1 MIDGPRGS
9 RLVIET
15 SRDTPL
21 VWFRVAVRGGS
32 ASDPRSQAGFSH
44 HLFEL
49 TRRGAGERSRTAI
62 DEALDSL
69 GANIDVLTAR
79 DSITLCGTCLDRNLD
94 SVIDILAD
102 ILARPILAPAEHA
115 DLSAETLCSLDD
127 LRDDDSSVAAR
138 FFARK
143 CLPGHPYARTAL
155 GNAESLANLELTELA
170 AAHRQLITPANLV
183 IGFAGAI
190 EDKRACELAARLV
203 ADMPARHCPPAP
215 TVTGFS
221 PLPGRRLGLVDK
233 PERSQSQVLIG
244 HLGTRYGDPDTAALM
259 VGETVLGGTFS
270 SRLMQAIRVA
280 RGWSY
285 GAGCT
290 IDEARGQYWFRIYLA
305 PAAEVTAAAT
315 SLALSIFTELV
326 DSGITSDEL
335 AFATSYLT
343 GSMAF
348 RLATPERRMRLAVAH
363 EIYGLAEDFF
373 ASLPERLATLT
384 CAEVNAACRRWLQP
398 EAALTVVVA
407 TAETMAAELES
418 EDLGTL
424 EVVAYDAY

>member
-1 MIDGPRGS
+1 MIEGPRGS

-21 VWFRVAVRGGS
+21 VWFRVAIRGGS
-32 ASDPRSQAGFSH
+32 GSDPNGQAGFAH
-44 HLFEL
+44 HLFQL
-49 TRRGAGERSRTAI
+49 ARRGAGRRSRTAI

-69 GANIDVLTAR
+69 GAAIDVLTAR
-79 DSITLCGTCLDRNLD
+79 DSITLAGACLDRNLD
-94 SVIDILAD
+94 GVIDILAD
-102 ILARPILAPAEHA
+102 ILARPRFAPGEHR
-115 DLSAETLCSLDD
+115 DLIAETLCSLDD
-127 LRDDDSSVAAR
+127 LRDDDSAVAAR

-143 CLPGHPYARTAL
+143 CMPGHPYGRTAM
-155 GNAESLANLELTELA
+155 GNSESLANLELTELTTA
-170 AAHRQLITPANLV
+170 YAGLLTPANLV

-190 EDKRACELAARLV
+190 DAERGYALATRLV
-203 ADMPARHCPPAP
+203 ADLPVAALPPAP

-221 PLPGRRLGLVDK
+221 PTPGRRLCLVDK
-233 PERSQSQVLIG
+233 PERSQAQVVIG
-244 HLGTRYGDPDTAALM
+244 HIGARYGDPDTAALL
-259 VGETVLGGTFS
+259 VGETALGGTFS

-290 IDEARGQYWFRIYLA
+290 LDEARGQYWFRIYLA

-326 DSGITSDEL
+326 DSGISDDEL
-335 AFATSYLT
+335 AFARSYLT

-348 RLATPERRMRLAVAH
+348 RLATPARRMKMAVAH
-363 EIYGLAEDFF
+363 EIYGLAGDFF
-373 ASLPERLATLT
+373 ASLPERLAALT
-384 CAEVNAACRRWLQP
+384 RAEVNGALSRWLHP
-398 EAALTVVVA
+398 ESALTVVVA
-407 TAETMAAELES
+407 TAETMRAELEGQ
-418 EDLGTL
+418 DLGTL